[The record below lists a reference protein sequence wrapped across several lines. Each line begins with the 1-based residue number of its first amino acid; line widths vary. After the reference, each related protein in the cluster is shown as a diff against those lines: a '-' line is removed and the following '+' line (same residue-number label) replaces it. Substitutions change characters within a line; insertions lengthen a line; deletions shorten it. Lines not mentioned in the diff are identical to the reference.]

1 MKLNFLTLLI
11 GLLIMTNGLKGQDRM
26 PKTTSINDDS
36 KYEWLEDVDS
46 KKSLEWVEKKNEET
60 LSKLMAHP
68 KYQAFYDKSLE
79 IMNSTDRIAFPS
91 LIGKYVY
98 NYWQDAANPRGLWRR
113 MLKADYLTGE
123 KVWETV
129 IDIDQLSK
137 DDNKKWVFKGA
148 SPLPPANNKFLVSLS
163 NGGGDATVVREFDG
177 VSKTFVKGGFE
188 LPESKGGASW
198 IDENSLFVSIDFG
211 SGSMTT
217 SGYPS
222 QAKIWKRGTPLA
234 DAKLIFEGQV
244 SDVSTSAFNIR
255 HLGKNYQFVNRGIT
269 FYTSEL
275 RYMDN
280 GKLIKFDVPNDA
292 SFSGMVGDQA
302 IIELKS
308 DWKIGAKTFKQ
319 GSVISIK
326 FTDLVAGKKTY
337 KLAIAPEA
345 RASTESVSTMGNAML
360 VSKLVNVK
368 SELYKY
374 TFVKGAWVAKKINA
388 PALGAI
394 GLTSADDET
403 GEYFFSFQNF
413 LNPASLYYGNLN
425 TGKTKLLQ
433 SLPNF
438 FDPAPYDVKQ
448 IEATSKDGTK
458 IPYFVIAKKG
468 LALNGKNPVLI
479 NAYGGFEVSI
489 LPFYSATIG
498 KLWLEEGGVF
508 VLANIRGG
516 GEFGPKWHQAGLK
529 EKRQAIYDDFHA
541 VAEDLIAK
549 KYTDGKHIGISGG
562 SNGGLLVGVA
572 FTQRPDLYNAVLC
585 QVPLLDMKRY
595 NKLLA
600 GASWMGEYGNP
611 DIPEEWEC
619 IKKYSPFQ
627 NLNENM
633 NYPEVFFTT
642 STRDDRVHPG
652 HARKMAAKMEDM
664 GYKFYYF
671 ENTEGGHAG
680 SSTNEQRAKTS
691 ALTYVYL
698 LKKLM

>member
-1 MKLNFLTLLI
+1 MKLNFFILLI
-11 GLLIMTNGLKGQDRM
+11 GTLTMTNESIAQDIM
-26 PKTTSINDDS
+26 PTMTNTNDDS
-36 KYEWLEDVDS
+36 KYNWLEDVDS
-46 KKSLEWVEKKNEET
+46 KESLEWVEKRNEQT
-60 LSKLMAHP
+60 LTKLMAHP

-79 IMNSTDRIAFPS
+79 ILNSTDRIAFPS
-91 LIGKYVY
+91 LVGKFMY
-98 NYWQDAANPRGLWRR
+98 NFWQDATNPRGIWRR
-113 MLKADYLTGE
+113 MLKADYLAGKKT
-123 KVWETV
+123 WETV

-148 SPLPPANNKFLVSLS
+148 SPLPPAYDKFLVELS

-177 VSKTFVKGGFE
+177 VSKAFVKGGFE

-198 IDENSLFVSIDFG
+198 IDENSLFVSRDFG

-217 SGYPS
+217 SGYPR
-222 QAKIWKRGTPLA
+222 QTKMWTRGTPLTE
-234 DAKLIFEGQV
+234 AKLIYEGQE
-244 SDVSTSAFNIR
+244 SDVSVSGYRMR
-255 HLGKNYQFVNRGIT
+255 HLGKNYQFVYRGVT
-269 FYTSEL
+269 FYTNEL
-275 RYMDN
+275 RYIDN
-280 GKLIKFDVPNDA
+280 GKLLKLVLPNDA
-292 SFSGMVGDQA
+292 SFAGMVGDQA

-308 DWKIGAKTFKQ
+308 DWKVGTKNFKQ

-326 FTDLVAGKKTY
+326 FADLIAGKKTY
-337 KLAIAPEA
+337 RLAIAPEA
-345 RASTESVSTMGNAML
+345 RASTEGVTTMGNAML

-374 TFVKGAWVAKKINA
+374 TYVKGVWVAKKIDA
-388 PALGAI
+388 PSLGAI
-394 GLTSADDET
+394 GLASSDDET

-413 LNPASLYYGNLN
+413 LNPSSLYYGNLN
-425 TGKTKLLQ
+425 TGRIKLLQ

-468 LALNGKNPVLI
+468 LELNGKNPVLI
-479 NAYGGFEVSI
+479 SAYGGFEVSR
-489 LPFYSATIG
+489 LPFYSATTG

-541 VAEDLIAK
+541 VAEDLITK

-611 DIPEEWEC
+611 DIPEEWEY

-627 NLNENM
+627 NLKKDM

-664 GYKFYYF
+664 GYPFYYF

-691 ALTYVYL
+691 ALTFVYL